1 MASKAKEVSNT
12 TEAASAIAAPDQ
24 TSGNKTALENGTPE
38 SSPTSNPPKRKQP
51 LITFGENNELI
62 VGIVDGSSPFGS
74 NDDRF
79 IRGLFSQ
86 IGNAASK
93 GAKVDEAATGFAL
106 SVLEG
111 IKPRDEVEAMLAAQ
125 MAAVHMAAMTFARR
139 LNHVDNIPQ
148 QDSAEKTLN
157 KLARTFTMQ
166 MEALKK
172 YRSGGEQR
180 ITVQHVTVN
189 DGGQAVVGTINH
201 GGKPDTNEGGG
212 DG

>member
-1 MASKAKEVSNT
+1 MASKAKEVSDT
-12 TEAASAIAAPDQ
+12 TEAASVKAAPDQ
-24 TSGNKTALENGTPE
+24 TSGNKTVLENGTQEP
-38 SSPTSNPPKRKQP
+38 SPTPDAPKRKQP

-62 VGIVDGSSPFGS
+62 VGYVDGQSPFGS
-74 NDDRF
+74 SDDRF

-125 MAAVHMAAMTFARR
+125 MAAMHMATMTFARR
-139 LNHVDNIPQ
+139 LNHVENIDQ
-148 QDSAEKTLN
+148 QDSAEKTFN

-166 MEALKK
+166 IDALKK
-172 YRSGGEQR
+172 YRSSGEQR

-201 GGKPDTNEGGG
+201 SGRVGETEGGG

>member
-1 MASKAKEVSNT
+1 MARNTKPTPKANRSRDKSVVDLSDNSSRGSLPEQTEGSAT
-12 TEAASAIAAPDQ
+12 TDA
-24 TSGNKTALENGTPE
+24 
-38 SSPTSNPPKRKQP
+38 PKRKQP
-51 LITFGENNELI
+51 LITFGENGELI
-62 VGIVDGSSPFGS
+62 VGFVDGQSPFGT

-79 IRGLFSQ
+79 IRGLVSQ

-93 GAKVDEAATGFAL
+93 GSKVDEAATSFAL

-125 MAAVHMAAMTFARR
+125 IAAIHMATMTFARR
-139 LNHVDNIPQ
+139 LNNVETIPQ
-148 QDSAEKTLN
+148 QDSAEKAFN

-166 MEALKK
+166 MDALKK
-172 YRSGGEQR
+172 YRSSGEQR

-201 GGKPDTNEGGG
+201 GGEPEINEGGG
-212 DG
+212 HG